1 MGKKNTPFLK
11 VVILGFGSKKIYI
24 MYPDPP
30 KMSNFRPQVCFW
42 WLRGSNFRP
51 LEDSGILYINIGFS
65 KKDPLEAQSCVF
77 DSSQVRG
84 AMLEPYGMV
93 FFEFCVTEPFKA
105 NPMLQLEVGIHKA
118 NLSLLQIDYF
128 FQIWFFVWKK
138 AEPENVKCSK
148 SALNESGAC
157 ERKSW
162 RKFQRNYRVILPV
175 PFHAFCWMP
184 SSQGRIFFGNSP
196 LRSFKK
202 RCLHHSEVPESR
214 DDVVFHS
221 ETQIICWKH
230 PLSESETWTSCEGLT
245 IRLTKLTFFSST
257 HSWAVSWDGKIHE
270 PFFSRCLFINSETSL
285 IVGLI

>member
-1 MGKKNTPFLK
+1 
-11 VVILGFGSKKIYI
+11 
-24 MYPDPP
+24 
-30 KMSNFRPQVCFW
+30 
-42 WLRGSNFRP
+42 
-51 LEDSGILYINIGFS
+51 
-65 KKDPLEAQSCVF
+65 
-77 DSSQVRG
+77 
-84 AMLEPYGMV
+84 
-93 FFEFCVTEPFKA
+93 
-105 NPMLQLEVGIHKA
+105 MLQLEVGIHKA
-118 NLSLLQIDYF
+118 NLSLLQIDDF